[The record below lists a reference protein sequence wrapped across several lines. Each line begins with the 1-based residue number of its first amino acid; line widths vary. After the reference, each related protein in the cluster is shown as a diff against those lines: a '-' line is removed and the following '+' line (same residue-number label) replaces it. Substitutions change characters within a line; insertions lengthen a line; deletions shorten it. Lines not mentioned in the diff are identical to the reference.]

1 MIFVQ
6 SKRAALRVLE
16 SVTTMIEK
24 RLKLRVNHEKSRV
37 APAFHVSLL
46 GFSYYLTKSGVKI
59 RVSSKAVKR
68 LRVTIRRFTSRTW
81 GVSMDHRLDKLGRYT
96 TGWVAYFKL
105 ADSPRVFDEIDQ
117 WTRRRLRQA
126 QWVQW
131 KTTNRKSSMLRK
143 LGYELGN
150 RKMGSLRKRHWF
162 ASGLKPLDFGM
173 NNAYWEAQGYR
184 SFKR

>member
-1 MIFVQ
+1 M
-6 SKRAALRVLE
+6 E
-16 SVTTMIEK
+16 
-24 RLKLRVNHEKSRV
+24 
-37 APAFHVSLL
+37 
-46 GFSYYLTKSGVKI
+46 
-59 RVSSKAVKR
+59 
-68 LRVTIRRFTSRTW
+68 
-81 GVSMDHRLDKLGRYT
+81 HRLDKLGRYT

-150 RKMGSLRKRHWF
+150 RKMGSLRRRHWF
-162 ASGLKPLDFGM
+162 ASGLKPLDVGM

-184 SFKR
+184 SFKGSCSAGVKVRLDLRDP